1 MVRGRV
7 GVFASGRVGVWGSG
21 RGWVVGCLLLLF
33 LGVGC
38 AATAVATPTAV
49 PIAQAPESTP
59 LPTATIKLPPSLTPT
74 PAATDT
80 AVPTGTT
87 VPTGTATPAPT
98 ATNSPTP
105 TFTPTLTATP
115 TETPTEEPTATPTI
129 AIIPIG
135 SLQAGSDER
144 FTVNG
149 RVTATAS
156 FSRGYKFTLDDGSG
170 QVVLLMWHNV
180 YDDCWDA
187 PKLNL
192 GATVRATG
200 KVGRFEG
207 ELQIEPG
214 WGSQVRVTGAAAA
227 PPPPREIGALGNHVG
242 ERVTITGQISR
253 VVPGSQGDSFYV
265 SDGVDE
271 IAVFIW
277 HSNLGRIPNRQALQ
291 VAGTRVQV
299 VGPVSVFR
307 NNRQIV
313 PVLPYDVQ
321 VLP

>member
-7 GVFASGRVGVWGSG
+7 WLALI
-21 RGWVVGCLLLLF
+21 LLLLF

-38 AATAVATPTAV
+38 ATTAVATPTAV
-49 PIAQAPESTP
+49 PVAQAPENTP
-59 LPTATIKLPPSLTPT
+59 LPTATIRLPPSLTPT

-80 AVPTGTT
+80 AVATD
-87 VPTGTATPAPT
+87 TATP
-98 ATNSPTP
+98 NPTP
-105 TFTPTLTATP
+105 TSTATPTLTPSLTATP
-115 TETPTEEPTATPTI
+115 TETPTDEPTATPTI
-129 AIIPIG
+129 AIIAIG
-135 SLQAGSDER
+135 NLQAGSEER
-144 FTVNG
+144 FTVSG

-156 FSRGYKFTLDDGSG
+156 FSRGYKFTLDDGTG

-180 YDDCWDA
+180 YDDSWDA

-207 ELQIEPG
+207 ELQIEPA

-227 PPPPREIGALGNHVG
+227 PPPPRAIGALGSHIG
-242 ERVTITGQISR
+242 ERVTITGQINR
-253 VVPGSQGDSFYV
+253 IDPGSQGTTFYV
-265 SDGVDE
+265 GDGVDE

-277 HSNLGRIPNRQALQ
+277 QTNLDRIPNRQALQ
-291 VAGTRVQV
+291 VSGTRVQV
-299 VGPVSVFR
+299 TGPVSVFR